1 MASKLSWLST
11 CKSNQLK
18 ALATAVGVN
27 SSGTKPLLT
36 SQLLEHLPKGYF
48 NYSRNQTSF
57 KAQYD
62 IISIDM
68 GIRNLAYCRLILP
81 ESKFTTKSHEQK
93 YIGNPAITEW
103 ARIEM
108 SKRIP
113 KPAGEQDPRIAVKE
127 AFDPLTYSHH
137 AYTLVNTLLNN
148 TPNHPTHI
156 LIERQRFRSMG
167 GSSVQEW
174 TLRVNMFEA
183 MIYAV
188 LKSFSER
195 GDWRGSVHPVAP
207 AKVAKF
213 WLGEKQGAEL
223 EGTGTKSENTK
234 GAKISVVGRW
244 LEEKNSPFQL
254 EGQAKEMGERYL
266 LRRKVGK
273 RNKSKGREGPV
284 EIGKLDDL
292 ADCLLQ
298 GMAWIQWEKNR
309 RLIMSSGIGA
319 LGEMGT

>member
-1 MASKLSWLST
+1 MASKLSWLSN

-18 ALATAVGVN
+18 ALATAVGIN
-27 SSGTKPLLT
+27 SSGTKPFLT
-36 SQLLEHLPKGYF
+36 SQLLEHLPRGYF
-48 NYSRNQTSF
+48 NHGGNRDSF

-68 GIRNLAYCRLILP
+68 GIRNLAYCRLVLP
-81 ESKFTTKSHEQK
+81 GSKFTTRSHEQTS
-93 YIGNPAITEW
+93 IGNPVITEW
-103 ARIEM
+103 ARIEI
-108 SKRIP
+108 SKKIT
-113 KPAGEQDPRIAVKE
+113 KPAGDEDPKIAVKE

-137 AYTLVNTLLNN
+137 AYTLVSTLIKN

-207 AKVAKF
+207 AKVVKF

-223 EGTGTKSENTK
+223 EGRGTKSEKTK
-234 GAKISVVGRW
+234 GAKIGVVGRW
-244 LEEKNSPFQL
+244 LEEKDPPFQL

-266 LRRKVGK
+266 WRRKVRK
-273 RNKSKGREGPV
+273 RIKSKGGEGPV

-309 RLIMSSGIGA
+309 RLIMSSGIEA
-319 LGEMGT
+319 LGELGT